1 MKIEIPLDSLVYLLD
16 RAAEGAE
23 RKDLESVLIVAREHD
38 DSPLKLDLAKHAAE
52 LLGVDLG

>member
-1 MKIEIPLDSLVYLLD
+1 MEIKIPLDTFIYLLD
-16 RAAEGAE
+16 RAAERVE
-23 RKDLESVLIVAREHD
+23 RKDLESVLILAREHD